1 VRVVGSL
8 ATKYAPPYSLI
19 LHYFIAGIIF
29 NILGIL
35 SILLFAGGFNLPFY
49 TLKYA
54 ASVHLLLLG
63 FIVMIIFGALYQLIP
78 VALEIPVY
86 SFKIGYIQFYLYLIG
101 IVLFV
106 FSLFKAEFFHLL
118 PIGAMFIY
126 ISILLFIANFL
137 ISLRNLEVKSITS
150 RFLIAANISL
160 FIGASIG
167 VFLSFN
173 FIYGFYPKIV
183 SLIIGHIVF
192 TLFGFVFMVIMGVS
206 MVLLPMFSLA
216 HKFNDKY
223 INAAF
228 VLAVISIFIGGPSIV
243 ITGSVYAIEATF
255 ILIAATLFLYI
266 LQISEIY
273 KRRPRK
279 TKDIGIDTMFLSHFI
294 LILAILA
301 YFSILISKHIVFT
314 AFILTVLGF
323 INTLIYGSLYK
334 IIPFLT
340 WFHRFSSLVGKRKVP
355 MLSDMLPKKL
365 PGYQITIFLVGLLII
380 VFSEVFNLN
389 GLIEIIGIITMAFG
403 SLLFL
408 YAIFYVLNFKLE
420 E

>member
-1 VRVVGSL
+1 MRVVGSL

-35 SILLFAGGFNLPFY
+35 SILLFTGGFNLPFY

-150 RFLIAANISL
+150 RFLIVANISL
-160 FIGASIG
+160 FIGASLG

-173 FIYGFYPKIV
+173 FIYGLYPKIV

-223 INAAF
+223 INTAF
-228 VLAVISIFIGGPSIV
+228 VLAVISIFIGGTSII
-243 ITGSVYAIEATF
+243 ITGSVYAIAATF

-266 LQISEIY
+266 LQVSEIY

-365 PGYQITIFLVGLLII
+365 PGYQITIFLVGLLIV
-380 VFSEVFNLN
+380 VFSELFNLN

-408 YAIFYVLNFKLE
+408 YTIFYVLNFKLE